1 MRLERAIIEYVL
13 TQETI
18 FIGLFLFLFYQQN
31 TELKCNR
38 EFIKEQQKILDK
50 LTDKVEGIDLKI
62 DRVIEKAKARE
73 KK

>member
-1 MRLERAIIEYVL
+1 MEKVFLDYIL

-31 TELKCNR
+31 TELKSNR
-38 EFIKEQQKILDK
+38 EFIKEQQKILER
-50 LTDKVEGIDLKI
+50 LASRIEGIEVKI
-62 DRVIEKAKARE
+62 NMVIEKVRD